1 MSSPPTHPPGP
12 VFVCPGTLQKV
23 LEPTSTHESEH
34 QSGAWCKDPLQAG
47 DRIYV
52 MPWIPY
58 RTDTL
63 TEYASWEDYVAA
75 RHTTTYRLPNRVD
88 GTGFVVYDGAV
99 FYNKERTRNIVKYDL
114 RTRIKSGETVINTAN
129 YHDTSP
135 YRWGGKTDI
144 DLAVDEN
151 GLWVIYATEGN
162 NGRLVV
168 SQLNPYTLRF
178 EGTWETGYDKRS
190 ASNAFMV
197 CGVLYV
203 LRSVYVDDDSEA
215 AGNRVDYA
223 FNTNANREEPVS
235 LAFPNPYQFVSSVD
249 YNPRDN
255 QLYVW
260 NNYFVV
266 RYSLEFGP
274 PDPSAGRDGSPQL
287 HLLGPPGCQWG
298 GMLCTQSWDLEDR
311 GLQRGTEAGLSIS
324 QLTCLAVTVYEAGS
338 TTAVLQVKKLQPWEG
353 QGGERL
359 G

>member
-1 MSSPPTHPPGP
+1 
-12 VFVCPGTLQKV
+12 
-23 LEPTSTHESEH
+23 
-34 QSGAWCKDPLQAG
+34 
-47 DRIYV
+47 

-274 PDPSAGRDGSPQL
+274 PDPSAGEDGSCSLPQASTPVPGWGA
-287 HLLGPPGCQWG
+287 HLEFLETWRWVGE
-298 GMLCTQSWDLEDR
+298 DLESER
-311 GLQRGTEAGLSIS
+311 VTQHMCSKHLFHLTLIVTGIVTAPSLQMR
-324 QLTCLAVTVYEAGS
+324 
-338 TTAVLQVKKLQPWEG
+338 KL
-353 QGGERL
+353 RL
-359 G
+359 GISLCILRIWTQNSVYLTPKCTASPCGFICLLSCPEPSLSSPRDPGSLILSSFLCIMGN